1 MAESKQR
8 QKDRERLA
16 QLREDTS
23 EVWRSPRVVKVSDPP
38 PAPVPLQEQ
47 PIEKREREPRKSGWY
62 IALHSVKQFGF
73 TSPDH
78 GRYLLLPPEF
88 DAILALETKAVAQIV
103 LEILRQTVG
112 WVDASGDTDERGN
125 RKRRL
130 WAKLGHK
137 HFEFI
142 CGSSSQ
148 AHTGLKKALNEG
160 YILRRPCH
168 GGFEY
173 SVKWREFQHGTS
185 TLEVPLK

>member
-1 MAESKQR
+1 MAESKQK

-16 QLREDTS
+16 QLRADTS
-23 EVWRSPRVVKVSDPP
+23 EVWNSPRVVKVSEPTVV
-38 PAPVPLQEQ
+38 PVGPEGVVVGASQ
-47 PIEKREREPRKSGWY
+47 REPRKTGWWL
-62 IALHSVKQFGF
+62 ALHRVREFGF
-73 TSPDH
+73 TSPDE

-103 LEILRQTVG
+103 LEVLRQTVG
-112 WVDASGDTDERGN
+112 WVDPSGDIDERGN

-160 YILRRPCH
+160 YILRRPCT

-185 TLEVPLK
+185 DIEVSLK

>member
-8 QKDRERLA
+8 QKDRARLA

-23 EVWRSPRVVKVSDPP
+23 EVWRSPRVVKIADPP
-38 PAPVPLQEQ
+38 PAPVPLEER
-47 PIEKREREPRKSGWY
+47 PTEKREREPRKSGWY

-73 TSPDH
+73 TSPDQ

-112 WVDASGDTDERGN
+112 WVDASGGLDANGH
-125 RKRRL
+125 RKRRE
-130 WAKLGHK
+130 WARLGHK

-148 AHTGLKKALNEG
+148 AHTGLKKALQEG
-160 YILRRPCH
+160 YIVRRPYH

-173 SVKWREFQHGTS
+173 SVKWREPDPHTS
-185 TLEVPLK
+185 DAESL

>member
-1 MAESKQR
+1 MAESKQK

-16 QLREDTS
+16 QLRADTS
-23 EVWRSPRVVKVSDPP
+23 EVWNSPRVVKVSE
-38 PAPVPLQEQ
+38 PAALPAGSEGAAVVSSQ
-47 PIEKREREPRKSGWY
+47 REPRKTGWWL
-62 IALHSVKQFGF
+62 ALHRVREFGF
-73 TSPDH
+73 TSPDEGH
-78 GRYLLLPPEF
+78 YLLLPPEF
-88 DAILALETKAVAQIV
+88 DAIL
-103 LEILRQTVG
+103 
-112 WVDASGDTDERGN
+112 
-125 RKRRL
+125 
-130 WAKLGHK
+130 HK

>member
-1 MAESKQR
+1 MAESKQK

-16 QLREDTS
+16 QLRADTS
-23 EVWRSPRVVKVSDPP
+23 EVWNSPRVVKVSEPTVV
-38 PAPVPLQEQ
+38 PVGPEGVAVGVSQ
-47 PIEKREREPRKSGWY
+47 REPRKTGWWL
-62 IALHSVKQFGF
+62 ALHRVREFGF
-73 TSPDH
+73 TSPDAGH
-78 GRYLLLPPEF
+78 YLLLPPEF

-103 LEILRQTVG
+103 LEVLRQTVG
-112 WVDASGDTDERGN
+112 WVDPSGDIDERGN

-148 AHTGLKKALNEG
+148 AYTGLKKALNEG
-160 YILRRPCH
+160 YVLRRPCT

-185 TLEVPLK
+185 TVEAPLK

>member
-1 MAESKQR
+1 LAESKQK

-16 QLREDTS
+16 QLRADTS
-23 EVWRSPRVVKVSDPP
+23 EVWNSPRVVKVSEPTVV
-38 PAPVPLQEQ
+38 PVGPEGVAVGASQ
-47 PIEKREREPRKSGWY
+47 REPRKTGWWL
-62 IALHSVKQFGF
+62 ALHRVREFGF
-73 TSPDH
+73 TSPDAGH
-78 GRYLLLPPEF
+78 YLLLPPEF

-103 LEILRQTVG
+103 LEVLRQTVG
-112 WVDASGDTDERGN
+112 WVDPSGDIDERGN

-160 YILRRPCH
+160 YILRRPCT
-168 GGFEY
+168 GSFEY

-185 TLEVPLK
+185 EVEAPLK

>member
-16 QLREDTS
+16 QLRADTS
-23 EVWRSPRVVKVSDPP
+23 EVWNSPRVVKVST
-38 PAPVPLQEQ
+38 PAAVPGA
-47 PIEKREREPRKSGWY
+47 PDTVVSSHREPRKTGWWL
-62 IALHSVKQFGF
+62 ALHRVREFGF
-73 TSPDH
+73 TSPEEGH
-78 GRYLLLPPEF
+78 YLLLPPEF

-103 LEILRQTVG
+103 LEVLRQTVG
-112 WVDASGDTDERGN
+112 WVDPSGERDERGN

-130 WAKLGHK
+130 WVKLGHK

-160 YILRRPCH
+160 YVVRRSCQ

-173 SVKWREFQHGTS
+173 AIKWRELQRSTS
-185 TLEVPLK
+185 ALEVPLK

>member
-1 MAESKQR
+1 MAESKQK

-16 QLREDTS
+16 QLRADTS
-23 EVWRSPRVVKVSDPP
+23 EVWNSPRVVKVSEPTVV
-38 PAPVPLQEQ
+38 PVGPEGVVVGASQ
-47 PIEKREREPRKSGWY
+47 REPRKTGWWL
-62 IALHSVKQFGF
+62 ALHRVREFGF
-73 TSPDH
+73 TSPDEGH
-78 GRYLLLPPEF
+78 YLLLPPEF

-103 LEILRQTVG
+103 LEVLRQTVG
-112 WVDASGDTDERGN
+112 WVDPSGDQDERGN

-160 YILRRPCH
+160 YIVRRPCP

-173 SVKWREFQHGTS
+173 AIKWRELQRSTS
-185 TLEVPLK
+185 AIEVPLK

>member
-1 MAESKQR
+1 MAESKQK

-16 QLREDTS
+16 QLRADTS
-23 EVWRSPRVVKVSDPP
+23 EVWNSPRVVKVSEPTVM
-38 PAPVPLQEQ
+38 PVGPEGVVVGASQ
-47 PIEKREREPRKSGWY
+47 REPRKTGWWL
-62 IALHSVKQFGF
+62 ALHRVREFGF
-73 TSPDH
+73 TSPDEGH
-78 GRYLLLPPEF
+78 YLLLPPEF

-103 LEILRQTVG
+103 LEVLRQTVG
-112 WVDASGDTDERGN
+112 WVDPSGDQDERGN

-173 SVKWREFQHGTS
+173 SVKWREFQRSTS
-185 TLEVPLK
+185 DIEVPLK

>member
-1 MAESKQR
+1 MAESKQQ

-16 QLREDTS
+16 QLRADTS
-23 EVWRSPRVVKVSDPP
+23 EVWNSPRVVKVSE
-38 PAPVPLQEQ
+38 PAVAPSGSEASVLVSSQ
-47 PIEKREREPRKSGWY
+47 REPRKTGWWL
-62 IALHSVKQFGF
+62 ALHRVREFGF
-73 TSPDH
+73 TSPDEGH
-78 GRYLLLPPEF
+78 YLLLPPEF

-103 LEILRQTVG
+103 LEVLRQTVG
-112 WVDASGDTDERGN
+112 WVDPSGDRDNRGN

-160 YILRRPCH
+160 YILRRPYK

-173 SVKWREFQHGTS
+173 SVKWREFQRGTS
-185 TLEVPLK
+185 NIEAPLE